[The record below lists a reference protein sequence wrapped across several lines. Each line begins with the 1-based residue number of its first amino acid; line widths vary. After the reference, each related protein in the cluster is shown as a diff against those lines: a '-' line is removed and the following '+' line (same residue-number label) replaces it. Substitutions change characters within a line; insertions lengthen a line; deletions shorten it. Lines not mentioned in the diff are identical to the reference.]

1 MGRSYAPDW
10 YRPVRGEGTWGG
22 AAEDAAADSP
32 SAAPFSA
39 AAGRGGRRTG
49 PTATPRSDGGTTEKA
64 TAALAAART
73 ATAVSA
79 ARPGR
84 RMVKGIG
91 AGRRGVSFVNGYP
104 TPPFP
109 RNPQSVSYHEI
120 THPAGMFQPTYALV
134 RNELATYT

>member
-10 YRPVRGEGTWGG
+10 YRPVRGGGTWGA
-22 AAEDAAADSP
+22 AAEDAAAYSP

-64 TAALAAART
+64 AAALAAART
-73 ATAVSA
+73 AAAVSA

-91 AGRRGVSFVNGYP
+91 TEGVYLCQWIP
-104 TPPFP
+104 HPPFP

-120 THPAGMFQPTYALV
+120 TNPGGHVPAHV
-134 RNELATYT
+134 RAGKK

>member
-10 YRPVRGEGTWGG
+10 YRPVRGEGTWG

-49 PTATPRSDGGTTEKA
+49 PTPRSDGGTTEKA
-64 TAALAAART
+64 AAALAAART
-73 ATAVSA
+73 AAAVSA

-91 AGRRGVSFVNGYP
+91 AEGCIFVNGYP
-104 TPPFP
+104 LP

-120 THPAGMFQPTYALV
+120 THPAGHVPATYALV
-134 RNELATYT
+134 RNELAT